1 MKRQLKRAWRIAS
14 FTGGA
19 GLLGLGAGNVFGMTA
34 LQSAG
39 FGAVLALLGLT
50 ATLLLVHAAKGAVPD
65 KDFDTA
71 INSAIETVKSRTQD
85 EK

>member
-1 MKRQLKRAWRIAS
+1 MKNQLKRAWRIFS
-14 FTGGA
+14 FTAGA
-19 GLLGLGAGNVFGMTA
+19 GILGLGAGNVFGMTA

-39 FGAVLALLGLT
+39 FGAVLAVLGLG
-50 ATLLLVHAAKGAVPD
+50 ATLFLVHAAKGRVTD